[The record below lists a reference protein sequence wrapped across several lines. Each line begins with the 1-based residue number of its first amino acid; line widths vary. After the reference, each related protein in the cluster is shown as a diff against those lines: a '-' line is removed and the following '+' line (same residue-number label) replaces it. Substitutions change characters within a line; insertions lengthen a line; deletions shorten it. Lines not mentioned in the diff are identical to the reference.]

1 MIGIDDAKSISLIVG
16 GKRVDACYYEAG
28 SADRGSVIFVQ
39 TGGAGTTAYMCW
51 HMNIEAFADAGFRV
65 YAPDAPG
72 FGKSKLASADTGSVD
87 GEGFLLAFMDAVG
100 VSQAHLVGNSMGAM
114 TAARFAASNP
124 GRVRSVTLSGGEPRL
139 DTDETKAIAPTLGAT
154 PRMNFV
160 REMLSKPQLA
170 ADDMRRATADF
181 FYDRD
186 HPAVEGAARLR
197 LDALRD
203 PELFEQVKEQ
213 ALGQIRGGRTN
224 YDASLL
230 AQIQAPTFLLHGR
243 DEKWFYTE
251 DTAPALIEAAVK
263 VAFVVPNCR
272 ATLLPHCGHW
282 PQLEQ
287 PETFNALVIEF
298 LKQHS

>member
-1 MIGIDDAKSISLIVG
+1 MIGIDDAKSISLSVG
-16 GKRVDACYYEAG
+16 GKRVDVCYYEAG
-28 SADRGSVIFVQ
+28 SAERGSVIFVQ

-197 LDALRD
+197 LDA
-203 PELFEQVKEQ
+203 
-213 ALGQIRGGRTN
+213 G
-224 YDASLL
+224 
-230 AQIQAPTFLLHGR
+230 
-243 DEKWFYTE
+243 E
-251 DTAPALIEAAVK
+251 DNLVVGTDYGHQDQSSEIEAMRNMRDKGDVDPAVIDK
-263 VAFVVPNCR
+263 IMGENAVTLYGLQDAVA
-272 ATLLPHCGHW
+272 
-282 PQLEQ
+282 
-287 PETFNALVIEF
+287 AL
-298 LKQHS
+298 